1 MKKRASTHS
10 TNNTSMLD
18 ILFNMLFFFFITTVL
33 FACLIAVSKK
43 TKNIDAKA
51 EYLIT
56 VEWPKDFKDD
66 VDTYCEDPSGN
77 IIFYNQKA
85 AGLMHL
91 DRDDLGHAN
100 DIIITPYGTFKYN
113 VNKEVVTLRGTLT
126 GWYTLNIHLF
136 NQEKLD
142 RSVPVTVTIERLNP
156 WGVSFVETL
165 TLVDV
170 GDEITVL
177 RFRLDKDGDIV
188 ETNKL
193 EKKFIGKAPQ

>member
-1 MKKRASTHS
+1 M
-10 TNNTSMLD
+10 
-18 ILFNMLFFFFITTVL
+18 
-33 FACLIAVSKK
+33 
-43 TKNIDAKA
+43 
-51 EYLIT
+51 
-56 VEWPKDFKDD
+56 
-66 VDTYCEDPSGN
+66 
-77 IIFYNQKA
+77 
-85 AGLMHL
+85 
-91 DRDDLGHAN
+91 
-100 DIIITPYGTFKYN
+100 
-113 VNKEVVTLRGTLT
+113 TLRGTLT